1 MMATSQATPIPQ
13 TIEETTVTTG
23 SDLRGR
29 VIVYNC
35 DCHSYE
41 QVIEL
46 LCRAVPQMTPARAF
60 ELAYH
65 IDHAGSA
72 EVYSGEHKVCQQ
84 IAVILAEGGLRVV
97 VQ

>member
-1 MMATSQATPIPQ
+1 MATPQTVPTPQ
-13 TIEETTVTTG
+13 TIEETTVSTG
-23 SDLRGR
+23 DDFGTR

-46 LCRAVPQMTPARAF
+46 LCRAVPSMTPQRAF
-60 ELAYH
+60 ELAYL

-72 EVYSGEHKVCQQ
+72 EVYSGEYKVCEQV
-84 IAVILAEGGLRVV
+84 AVILAEGGLRVA

>member
-1 MMATSQATPIPQ
+1 MVRLQTAPIPE
-13 TIEETTVTTG
+13 TIEEPTVSTG
-23 SDLRGR
+23 DQLGGR

-41 QVIEL
+41 QVIDL
-46 LCRAVPQMTPARAF
+46 LCRAVPKMTPSHAF
-60 ELAYH
+60 DLAYR

-72 EVYSGEHKVCQQ
+72 EVYSGEHNVCEQV
-84 IAVILAEGGLRVV
+84 AGILAEGGLRVA

>member
-1 MMATSQATPIPQ
+1 MLRLQTAPLPE

-23 SDLRGR
+23 NHLGGR

-35 DCHSYE
+35 DCHSYD
-41 QVIEL
+41 QVIDL
-46 LCRAVPQMTPARAF
+46 LCRAVPKMTPVRAF
-60 ELAYH
+60 EFAYR

-72 EVYSGEHKVCQQ
+72 EVYSGEHKVCEQV
-84 IAVILAEGGLRVV
+84 AGILAEGGLRVA

>member
-1 MMATSQATPIPQ
+1 MATPQ
-13 TIEETTVTTG
+13 TAPVPQAIEETIVTTG
-23 SDLRGR
+23 EDFGTR

-46 LCRAVPQMTPARAF
+46 LCRAVPNMTPHRAF
-60 ELAYH
+60 ELAYR
-65 IDHAGSA
+65 IDHVGSA
-72 EVYSGEHKVCQQ
+72 EVYSGEHKVCEQV
-84 IAVILAEGGLRVV
+84 AVILAEGGLRVA